1 MQKTKMFRFLILLC
15 IGIFAYGCNQRVDH
29 GGRIPLVE
37 VEGMFLYTEDLE
49 RVKPTGLSRDD
60 SVMFTEKYIRNWIE
74 DVLLWQKAVRNVGS
88 GDEVEEMVAAYRR
101 SLVLHLYQQALMDE
115 RINSEIGNN
124 EVDSFYQLHPEN
136 YRLEYPLAKGLY
148 IKVPLDGKDVN
159 KIRQWYTRTDR
170 ETLEKI
176 EKFSLQHAV
185 DYLYFYDR
193 WTRIEDVIRKMPVN
207 VNDVSAY
214 VKRFPE
220 VEVKDTAFYYFLHVD
235 SLLDVG
241 DLKPVEY
248 AAGEIREALL
258 NARRVDFMKQ
268 LRNQLYE
275 EAQKQEK
282 VLYYY
287 E

>member
-258 NARRVDFMKQ
+258 NERRVDFMKQ

>member
-1 MQKTKMFRFLILLC
+1 MFRFLFLLC
-15 IGIFAYGCNQRVDH
+15 IGVFAYGCSQRVDH

-49 RVKPTGLSRDD
+49 RVKPAGLSRDD
-60 SVMFTEKYIRNWIE
+60 SVMFAEKYIRNWIE
-74 DVLLWQKAVRNVGS
+74 DALLWQKAVRNVGS
-88 GDEVEEMVAAYRR
+88 GTEVEEMVAAYRR

-115 RINSEIGNN
+115 RINSEIGNH

-148 IKVPLDGKDVN
+148 IKVPLDGKDIN

-176 EKFSLQHAV
+176 EKFSLRHAV

-248 AAGEIREALL
+248 AAGEIREALQ

-275 EAQKQEK
+275 EAQKQNK
-282 VLYYY
+282 VFYYY